1 MRLRR
6 IPQRVSNCLSPFSS
20 HFNCPQGQHFR
31 VWCWL
36 LVTLL
41 LVDGS
46 AKLKNLTRLMPAS
59 LRYWTVRRMVNAG
72 YWNAAAAL
80 DELVVATFFA
90 LPPPADG
97 TLYLIGDKTIKQK
110 CGKKQPLAHKT
121 RMNEF
126 ARYVFGQ
133 ELVLL
138 LAQWGRL
145 RVPVSCEVLD
155 PKRKGHQNILFRQML
170 RRFQPPIWCR
180 HVVVVADAG
189 FASKPNL
196 RLIQRLE
203 WRFVFAFA
211 RTWKLEDG
219 THLRDL
225 ATYLPKSQY
234 RRIASY
240 TPDKRRRDYWVFVR
254 RAKLKTVG
262 DVTVILSKRRRNEG
276 PKKVKLIVT
285 NLETERASEILNAY
299 ARRWAV
305 EVTFKELKSGLHW
318 GQMQVTKEK
327 ERVKRAMLLPV
338 MAYVLLLR
346 VYGRELKP
354 DQGFTIFQLKRR
366 FCEEAWQEQ
375 FDRSEAKWR
384 KKLDQLRAAA

>member
-20 HFNCPQGQHFR
+20 HFSCPQGQHFR

-46 AKLKNLTRLMPAS
+46 ARLKHLTRLMPAS
-59 LRYWTVRRMVNAG
+59 LRYWTVRRMVNAE
-72 YWNAAAAL
+72 YWDGSAIF
-80 DELVVATFFA
+80 DELVVATFFS

-97 TLYLIGDKTIKQK
+97 TIYLIGDKTIKQK
-110 CGKKQPLAHKT
+110 RGKKQPLAHKT
-121 RMNEF
+121 RLYEF

-133 ELVLL
+133 EIVLL
-138 LAQWGRL
+138 VAQWGRL
-145 RVPVSCEVLD
+145 RTPVACEVLD
-155 PKRKGHQNILFRQML
+155 PKRKGHQNIIFRQML
-170 RRFQPPIWCR
+170 RRFKAPAWCKR
-180 HVVVVADAG
+180 VVVLADAG
-189 FASKPNL
+189 FASRSNL
-196 RLIQRLE
+196 RLIQRLN
-203 WRFVFAFA
+203 WRFVFALA
-211 RTWKLEDG
+211 RTWKLADG

-225 ATYLPKSQY
+225 ARHLPKSLY
-234 RRIASY
+234 RRMASY
-240 TPDKRRRDYWVFVR
+240 TPEKRRRDYWVFVR
-254 RAKLKTVG
+254 RAKVKTLG
-262 DVTVILSKRRRNEG
+262 DVTVLLSKRRRNDG
-276 PKKVKLIVT
+276 PKHVKLIVT
-285 NLETERASEILNAY
+285 NLDTKRANEILNAY

-327 ERVKRAMLLPV
+327 ERVKRAILLPV

-346 VYGRELKP
+346 LYGKEMNP
-354 DQGFTIFQLKRR
+354 DQGFTIFRLKRR
-366 FCEEAWQEQ
+366 FCEETWQEQ
-375 FDRSEAKWR
+375 FDRSEATWR

>member
-1 MRLRR
+1 MRLGR
-6 IPQRVSNCLSPFSS
+6 IPQPVSNCLSPFSS

-31 VWCWL
+31 VWRWL

-46 AKLKNLTRLMPAS
+46 ARLKHLTCRMPAS

-72 YWNAAAAL
+72 YWNASAAL

-97 TLYLIGDKTIKQK
+97 TIYLIADKTIRQK
-110 CGKKQPLAHKT
+110 SGKKQPLAHKT
-121 RMNEF
+121 RMNKFERF
-126 ARYVFGQ
+126 VFGH
-133 ELVLL
+133 EILL
-138 LAQWGRL
+138 LVAQWGRL
-145 RVPVSCEVLD
+145 RVPISCEVLD
-155 PKRKGHQNILFRQML
+155 PKRKRQQNILFRQML
-170 RRFQPPIWCR
+170 RRFRPPAWCR
-180 HVVVVADAG
+180 RVVVLADAG
-189 FASKPNL
+189 FASRPNL

-203 WRFVFAFA
+203 WSFVFAFA

-225 ATYLPKSQY
+225 VTYLPKLRS

-240 TPDKRRRDYWVFVR
+240 TPDQRRRDYWVFVR
-254 RAKLKTVG
+254 RARLKTVG

-285 NLETERASEILNAY
+285 NLETKRASEVLNAY

-346 VYGRELKP
+346 LYGRELKP

-366 FCEEAWQEQ
+366 FCEEVWQEQ
-375 FDRSEAKWR
+375 LDRSEARWR
-384 KKLDQLRAAA
+384 KKLDEIRAET

>member
-6 IPQRVSNCLSPFSS
+6 IPQPVSNCLSPFSS

-31 VWCWL
+31 VWLWL

-46 AKLKNLTRLMPAS
+46 ARLKHLTCRMPAS

-72 YWNAAAAL
+72 YWNASAAF
-80 DELVVATFFA
+80 DELVVATFFT

-97 TLYLIGDKTIKQK
+97 TIYLIADKTIRQK
-110 CGKKQPLAHKT
+110 SGKKQPLAHKT
-121 RMNEF
+121 RMNKFERF
-126 ARYVFGQ
+126 VFGH
-133 ELVLL
+133 EILL
-138 LAQWGRL
+138 LIAQWGRL
-145 RVPVSCEVLD
+145 RVPISCEVLD
-155 PKRKGHQNILFRQML
+155 PKRKRQQNILFRQML
-170 RRFQPPIWCR
+170 RRFRPPAWCR
-180 HVVVVADAG
+180 RVVVLADAG
-189 FASKPNL
+189 FASRPNL

-203 WRFVFAFA
+203 WSFVFAFA
-211 RTWKLEDG
+211 RSWKLEDG

-225 ATYLPKSQY
+225 ATYLPKQRY

-240 TPDKRRRDYWVFVR
+240 TPDQRRRDYWVFVR
-254 RAKLKTVG
+254 RARLKTVG

-285 NLETERASEILNAY
+285 NLETKRASEVLNAY

-346 VYGRELKP
+346 LYGRDLKP

-384 KKLDQLRAAA
+384 KKLDEIRAET

>member
-20 HFNCPQGQHFR
+20 NFYCPQGQHFR

-46 AKLKNLTRLMPAS
+46 ARLKNLTRLMPAS

-72 YWNAAAAL
+72 YWNGSAAF

-90 LPPPADG
+90 LPPPTDG

-110 CGKKQPLAHKT
+110 SGKKQPLAHKT

-133 ELVLL
+133 EIVLL
-138 LAQWGRL
+138 IAQWGRL
-145 RVPVSCEVLD
+145 RVPVSCEMLD

-170 RRFQPPIWCR
+170 RRFRPPAWCR
-180 HVVVVADAG
+180 QRSRGGGCRLCLQAQFADDPAIGVA
-189 FASKPNL
+189 FRL
-196 RLIQRLE
+196 RFR
-203 WRFVFAFA
+203 
-211 RTWKLEDG
+211 
-219 THLRDL
+219 THLE
-225 ATYLPKSQY
+225 TG
-234 RRIASY
+234 RRHTSARPGQIFAQVAVIEGSLL
-240 TPDKRRRDYWVFVR
+240 TRPIKRRRDYWVFVR
-254 RAKLKTVG
+254 RAQLKTVG

-276 PKKVKLIVT
+276 PKKIKLIVT
-285 NLETERASEILNAY
+285 NLETKRASEILNAY

-338 MAYVLLLR
+338 MAYLLLLR
-346 VYGRELKP
+346 LYG
-354 DQGFTIFQLKRR
+354 KRD
-366 FCEEAWQEQ
+366 E
-375 FDRSEAKWR
+375 SESR
-384 KKLDQLRAAA
+384 IHDLPTQTPLLRGGLARAV

>member
-1 MRLRR
+1 MRLGR
-6 IPQRVSNCLSPFSS
+6 IPQPVSNCLSPFSS

-31 VWCWL
+31 VWRWL

-46 AKLKNLTRLMPAS
+46 ARLKHLTCRMPAS

-72 YWNAAAAL
+72 YWNASAAL

-97 TLYLIGDKTIKQK
+97 TIYLIADKTIRQK
-110 CGKKQPLAHKT
+110 SGKKQPLAHKT
-121 RMNEF
+121 RMNKFERF
-126 ARYVFGQ
+126 VFGH
-133 ELVLL
+133 EILL
-138 LAQWGRL
+138 LVAQWGRL
-145 RVPVSCEVLD
+145 RVPISCEVLD
-155 PKRKGHQNILFRQML
+155 PKRKRQQNILFRQML
-170 RRFQPPIWCR
+170 RRFRPPAWCR
-180 HVVVVADAG
+180 RVVVLADAG
-189 FASKPNL
+189 FASRPNL

-203 WRFVFAFA
+203 WSFVFAFA

-225 ATYLPKSQY
+225 VTYLPKLRY

-240 TPDKRRRDYWVFVR
+240 TPDQRRRDYWVFVR
-254 RAKLKTVG
+254 RARLKTVG

-285 NLETERASEILNAY
+285 NLETKRASEVLNAY

-346 VYGRELKP
+346 LYGRELKP

-375 FDRSEAKWR
+375 LDRSEAKWR
-384 KKLDQLRAAA
+384 KKFDQLRAET

>member
-1 MRLRR
+1 
-6 IPQRVSNCLSPFSS
+6 
-20 HFNCPQGQHFR
+20 
-31 VWCWL
+31 

-46 AKLKNLTRLMPAS
+46 ARLKHLTCRMPAS

-72 YWNAAAAL
+72 YWNASAAL

-97 TLYLIGDKTIKQK
+97 TIYLIADKTIRQK
-110 CGKKQPLAHKT
+110 SGKKQPLAHKT
-121 RMNEF
+121 RMNKFERF
-126 ARYVFGQ
+126 VFGH
-133 ELVLL
+133 EILL
-138 LAQWGRL
+138 LIAQWGRL
-145 RVPVSCEVLD
+145 RVPISCEVLD
-155 PKRKGHQNILFRQML
+155 PKRKRQQNILFRQML
-170 RRFQPPIWCR
+170 RRFRPPAWCR
-180 HVVVVADAG
+180 RVVVLADAG
-189 FASKPNL
+189 FASRPNL

-203 WRFVFAFA
+203 WSFVFAFA

-225 ATYLPKSQY
+225 ATYLPKSRY

-240 TPDKRRRDYWVFVR
+240 TPDQRRRDYWVFVR
-254 RAKLKTVG
+254 RARLKTVG

-285 NLETERASEILNAY
+285 NLETKRASEVLNAY

-346 VYGRELKP
+346 LYGRELKP

-375 FDRSEAKWR
+375 LDRSEAKWR
-384 KKLDQLRAAA
+384 KKFDQLRAET

>member
-1 MRLRR
+1 MRLGR
-6 IPQRVSNCLSPFSS
+6 IPQPVSNCLSPFSS

-31 VWCWL
+31 VWRWL

-46 AKLKNLTRLMPAS
+46 ARLKHLTCRMPAS

-72 YWNAAAAL
+72 YWNASAAL

-97 TLYLIGDKTIKQK
+97 TIYLIADKTIRQK
-110 CGKKQPLAHKT
+110 SGKKQPLAHKT
-121 RMNEF
+121 RMNKFERF
-126 ARYVFGQ
+126 VFGH
-133 ELVLL
+133 EILL
-138 LAQWGRL
+138 LVAQWGRL
-145 RVPVSCEVLD
+145 RVPISCEVLD
-155 PKRKGHQNILFRQML
+155 PKRKRQQNILFRQML
-170 RRFQPPIWCR
+170 RRFRPPAWCR
-180 HVVVVADAG
+180 RVVVLADAG
-189 FASKPNL
+189 FASRPNL

-203 WRFVFAFA
+203 WSFVFAFA

-225 ATYLPKSQY
+225 VTYLPKLRY

-240 TPDKRRRDYWVFVR
+240 TPDQRRRDYWVFVR
-254 RAKLKTVG
+254 RARLKTVG

-285 NLETERASEILNAY
+285 NLETKRASEVLNAY

-346 VYGRELKP
+346 LYGRELKP

-366 FCEEAWQEQ
+366 FCEEVWQEQ
-375 FDRSEAKWR
+375 LDRSEARWR
-384 KKLDQLRAAA
+384 KKLDEIRAET